1 MVEATIFFLRIHRL
15 YTQEK
20 FLYQVFHAKTG
31 QTQILQKKLFNQT
44 PITMSVAHQPGSN
57 LSRGRKS

>member
-20 FLYQVFHAKTG
+20 FLYQVFHAETG

-44 PITMSVAHQPGSN
+44 Q
-57 LSRGRKS
+57 RKKKLGNF